1 MSRSSRSTRPSFRY
15 SIATGV
21 ALAVLLAAGY
31 VARAALLPW
40 LPVKPGYVARRF
52 ATGTVYARTDSVVAS
67 GYDRLDSITRTLE
80 PAHGLRFRRPVRV
93 IVTDD
98 WRQFNRGALITWSTD
113 PIPVFGAALQ
123 TGDVVYLSP
132 LVDSTSGVPVLA
144 HELSHALLYQHVGL
158 RSSFALRR
166 ERWLLE
172 GLAVRTGNPGS
183 YLSDAQFD
191 SVAAAHP
198 EWVFSPPVGPT
209 RSDIPAEIA
218 GKFMLTEYRRFIDYL
233 VERHGEDRLRQL
245 VQAAVAMPSDV
256 RGAFARTYGVSLD
269 VEAEAFV
276 TRMRR
281 GVAIGGSA
289 SRSQKPA
296 HRERS

>member
-1 MSRSSRSTRPSFRY
+1 VDRASRTIRTPFTYR
-15 SIATGV
+15 IAAGV
-21 ALAVLLAAGY
+21 ALAALLAAGY
-31 VARAALLPW
+31 VARAVLLPW

-52 ATGTVYARTDSVVAS
+52 ATGTVYARTESRIAS
-67 GYDRLDSITRTLE
+67 GYDRLDSITRALE
-80 PAHGLRFRRPVRV
+80 PAHGLRFRRRIRV

-98 WRQFNRGALITWSTD
+98 WRQFNRGALITWSAD

-123 TGDVVYLSP
+123 TGDVVYMSP
-132 LVDSTSGVPVLA
+132 LVGGASAAPVLA

-198 EWVFSPPVGPT
+198 AWVFSPLVGPT
-209 RSDIPAEIA
+209 RSDIPREIA
-218 GKFMLTEYRRFIDYL
+218 GKFMLTEYRRFIDHL
-233 VERHGEDRLRQL
+233 VGRHGEDRLRQL
-245 VQAAVAMPSDV
+245 VQAAVAAPSDV
-256 RGAFARTYGVSLD
+256 RGAFARIYGVPLD

-281 GVAIGGSA
+281 VAPMKSA
-289 SRSQKPA
+289 S
-296 HRERS
+296 

>member
-1 MSRSSRSTRPSFRY
+1 MNRPSRTTRTPFKFR
-15 SIATGV
+15 IAAGV
-21 ALAVLLAAGY
+21 ALAALLAAAY

-40 LPVKPGYVARRF
+40 LPIKPGYIARRF
-52 ATGTVYARTDSVVAS
+52 ETGTVYARSESRIAS
-67 GYDRLDSITRTLE
+67 GYQHLDSITRALE

-93 IVTDD
+93 VVTDD

-123 TGDVVYLSP
+123 TGDVVYMSP
-132 LVDSTSGVPVLA
+132 LVDDASAAPVLA

-183 YLSDAQFD
+183 YLSDVQFD
-191 SVAAAHP
+191 SVATAHP
-198 EWVFSPPVGPT
+198 EWVFSPAVGPT

-218 GKFMLTEYRRFIDYL
+218 GRFMLTEYRRFIDHL
-233 VERHGEDRLRQL
+233 VDRHGEDRLRQL
-245 VQAAVAMPSDV
+245 VRSAVAEPTNV
-256 RGAFARTYGVSLD
+256 RGAFARTYGVPLET
-269 VEAEAFV
+269 EAEAFV
-276 TRMRR
+276 TRIRQR
-281 GVAIGGSA
+281 AA
-289 SRSQKPA
+289 LD
-296 HRERS
+296 